1 MTFSPDVG
9 GPIPAMLDF
18 ESDER
23 KTTMSPDETIPA
35 RHQTPPVLAAVDGS
49 ASSYQAAAWGAAEAV
64 LHHRPLHILTSAA
77 LPIGSGPALSLGEA
91 DLEWLRVDAERIV
104 AEAARV
110 ARAVVSD
117 EDLVVTT
124 EVSFESAAPL
134 LIERSTSARILVVG
148 SRGLGAFQ
156 RGLLGS
162 ISTAVARH
170 AHCPVAVIQGNAA
183 IDPVS
188 AALPVLVGVDGS
200 DNSVPA
206 VELAFEEASRRA
218 VDLVA
223 LHTFSDASADLP
235 ALGWEMGRQTAEAE
249 LGEALAGYAEQ
260 YPDVAV
266 RRIVVANRPVRS
278 LLDESSSA
286 QLLVVGSHGRG
297 GFAGMVLGSTSNA
310 LLHSVE
316 IPMIVVRDRR

>member
-1 MTFSPDVG
+1 
-9 GPIPAMLDF
+9 
-18 ESDER
+18 
-23 KTTMSPDETIPA
+23 MSPDETAPA
-35 RHQTPPVLAAVDGS
+35 QHQTPPVLAAVDGS
-49 ASSYQAAAWGAAEAV
+49 AISYQAAAWGAVEAV

-77 LPIGSGPALSLGEA
+77 LPVGSGPALSLGEA
-91 DLEWLRVDAERIV
+91 DLEWLRADAERV
-104 AEAARV
+104 VGEAARV
-110 ARAVVSD
+110 ARAAVPD

-124 EVSFESAAPL
+124 EVSFESAAAL
-134 LIERSTSARILVVG
+134 LIERSASARMLVVG

-162 ISTAVARH
+162 ISTAVTRH
-170 AHCPVAVIQGNAA
+170 ARCPVAVIHGNVAT
-183 IDPVS
+183 DPVS

-200 DNSVPA
+200 ANSVPA
-206 VELAFEEASRRA
+206 VELAFEEASRRK

-223 LHTFSDASADLP
+223 LHAFSDASADLP
-235 ALGWEMGRQTAEAE
+235 TLGWEMGRQTAQAE

-260 YPDVAV
+260 YPDVEV
-266 RRIVVANRPVRS
+266 RRIVVANRPVRT

-297 GFAGMVLGSTSNA
+297 GFASMVIGSTSNA

>member
-1 MTFSPDVG
+1 MSSDD
-9 GPIPAMLDF
+9 IRPAQH
-18 ESDER
+18 R
-23 KTTMSPDETIPA
+23 TA
-35 RHQTPPVLAAVDGS
+35 PVLAAVDGS
-49 ASSYQAAAWGAAEAV
+49 AISYQAAAWGAAEAV

-77 LPIGSGPALSLGEA
+77 LPVGSGPALSLGEA

-104 AEAARV
+104 GEAARV
-110 ARAVVSD
+110 ARAAVPD

-134 LIERSTSARILVVG
+134 LIERSASARILVVG

-162 ISTAVARH
+162 ISTAVTRH
-170 AHCPVAVIQGNAA
+170 ARCPVAVIHGNVAT
-183 IDPVS
+183 DPVS

-200 DNSVPA
+200 ANSVPA
-206 VELAFEEASRRA
+206 VELAFEEASRRK

-223 LHTFSDASADLP
+223 LHAFSDYSADLP
-235 ALGWEMGRQTAEAE
+235 TIGWEMGRQTAEAE
-249 LGEALAGYAEQ
+249 LGEALAGHAEQ
-260 YPDVAV
+260 YPDVDV

-278 LLDESSSA
+278 LLDASSSA

-297 GFAGMVLGSTSNA
+297 GFASMVLGSTSNA

-316 IPMIVVRDRR
+316 IPMIVVRDRG